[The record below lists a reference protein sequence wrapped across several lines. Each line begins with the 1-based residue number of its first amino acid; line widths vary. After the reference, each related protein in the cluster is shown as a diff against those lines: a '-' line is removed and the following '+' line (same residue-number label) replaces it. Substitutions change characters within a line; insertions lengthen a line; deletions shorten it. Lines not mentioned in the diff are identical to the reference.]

1 MSFTAAEV
9 FQRTETILQDA
20 GAVRWPYPEQLL
32 WLNDA
37 GREVVTLKPNAN
49 AKTVELAL
57 VAGTK
62 QALPAQYHALLEVK
76 RNLTGAEGARV
87 GGRAI
92 TTAMR
97 SVMDNLMP
105 NWHDP
110 TFLPYAA
117 MVRHVVDDPLDQAT
131 FYVVPGNTGAGVIEA
146 VVSALPTPLAVP
158 SVDSDILA
166 AYAALT
172 VDLPRIYLNP
182 VVDYVLYRSFSKD
195 MAQPGAAQRAGA
207 HYSAFNGALGVKAQA
222 EVNQNV
228 NQRAG

>member
-1 MSFTAAEV
+1 MSFTALEV
-9 FQRTETILQDA
+9 FERTEKILQDA

-49 AKTVELAL
+49 AKTVELTL
-57 VAGTK
+57 VEGTK
-62 QALPAQYHALLEVK
+62 QTLPAQHHALLEVK
-76 RNLTGAEGARV
+76 RNLTGPVGARV

-92 TTAMR
+92 TTARR
-97 SVMDNLMP
+97 SVMDTLMP

-110 TFLPYAA
+110 TFLPFSA

-146 VVSALPTPLAVP
+146 VVSALPTHLTAPASPELLV
-158 SVDSDILA
+158 S
-166 AYAALT
+166 YGALT

-195 MAQPGAAQRAGA
+195 MAQPGAADRAGA

-222 EVNQNV
+222 EMNQNV
-228 NQRAG
+228 NQKAG